1 MATYGLTLLG
11 LVIKSL
17 PIIRAEIDAAVRGKI
32 GNAPLGDRT
41 LLGIYD
47 GILADREA
55 SLWQLLQVLDSCFN
69 PDKATGKSLDAICLL
84 TGTLR
89 PQASFSS
96 DSLILGGDP
105 STSIPSGTQIK
116 TASTAVV
123 FQTTSTVVLS
133 LAPTWAAL
141 TVYSIGDVITRSVSS
156 TDTLFICLLAVSGS
170 TAPESDGTHWLQVGN
185 GTAFSLVNC
194 LALLTGPSEAAA
206 GDLSS
211 IVSGISGW
219 DTAYNQ
225 LDAQIGRNIATDEEL
240 RLLREAELAAPGT
253 SPVDAIRSDLLQIAQ
268 VTTATVFEN
277 VGDTTNADGMPPHSI
292 ECLVQ
297 GGADQDIFNQLLKSV
312 AAGIATFGNSGGLVT
327 GTAIDSM
334 EISHTMNFARPVLVP
349 IYADIA
355 VIYDARIFPADGF
368 AQIQTAITDAGNA
381 RGAGY
386 DAVSSSVVSACF
398 SVVGVLDVSHAYIS
412 LAPAP
417 TLATTI
423 PVSNRELSTWAEIRI
438 TGTATP
444 GTP

>member
-17 PIIRAEIDAAVRGKI
+17 PVIRAEIDAAIQARL
-32 GNAPLGDRT
+32 GNVPLGDRT

-47 GILADREA
+47 GVFADRES
-55 SLWQLLQVLDSCFN
+55 SLWQLLQVLDSCLN

-96 DSLILGGDP
+96 ATLILGGDP
-105 STSIPSGTQIK
+105 ATLVPATTQIK

-123 FQTTSTVVLS
+123 FGTTTDVTLALAPVWTVSTVYNIGDI
-133 LAPTWAAL
+133 
-141 TVYSIGDVITRSVSS
+141 VYSNIVG
-156 TDTLFICLLAVSGS
+156 TDSLYICLLSVSGS
-170 TAPESDGTHWLQVGN
+170 TPPNADGTHWLQVGN
-185 GTAFSLVNC
+185 GTAFSLVNA

-206 GDLSS
+206 GDLTS
-211 IVSGISGW
+211 IVSGITGW

-225 LDAQIGRNIATDEEL
+225 SDAQIGRNIATDEEL
-240 RLLREAELAAPGT
+240 RLLREAELASPGT
-253 SPVDAIRSDLLQIAQ
+253 SPVDAIRSDLLELAN
-268 VTTATVFEN
+268 VTTVTVFEN
-277 VGDTTNADGMPPHSI
+277 TDDTTNVDGMPPHSV
-292 ECLVQ
+292 EALVE
-297 GGADQDIFNQLLKSV
+297 GGADQDIFDRLLASV
-312 AAGIATFGNSGGLVT
+312 AAGIATTGTVT
-327 GTAIDSM
+327 GASFDST
-334 EISHTMNFARPVLVP
+334 EISHVMKFSRPTSVP

-355 VIYDARIFPADGF
+355 VIYDVRLFPVDGF

-381 RGAGY
+381 LGAGY
-386 DAVSSSVVSACF
+386 NAVSSAVVAACF
-398 SVVGVLDVSHAYIS
+398 TIAGVLDVSHAFIG

-417 TLATTI
+417 TLSTTI
-423 PVSNRELSTWAEIRI
+423 PIGTRFLSSWAEIRI